1 MDKTTE
7 ITGPVKTTE
16 ITGPVETTETQI
28 CYGPSS
34 NLSKPIKNKT
44 SNNQNQVKILKR
56 DPTDNQNKDDKADM
70 KCMLCNDPHTTH
82 RCPQTR
88 HL

>member
-1 MDKTTE
+1 MLQFQTLNIMD
-7 ITGPVKTTE
+7 KTTE

-34 NLSKPIKNKT
+34 NLSKPITNKT
-44 SNNQNQVKILKR
+44 NNNQDQVKILKR
-56 DPTDNQNKDDKADM
+56 DPTDYQKKDNKSDM
-70 KCMLCNDPHTTH
+70 KCMLCNDPHATH